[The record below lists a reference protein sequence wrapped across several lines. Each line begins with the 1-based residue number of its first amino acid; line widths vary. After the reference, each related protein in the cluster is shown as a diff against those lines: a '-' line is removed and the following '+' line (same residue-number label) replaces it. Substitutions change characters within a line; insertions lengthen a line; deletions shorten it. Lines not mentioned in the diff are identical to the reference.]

1 MSEVQTWPRQE
12 HSALPQAAVTT
23 AGTTIEGSQ
32 ENAEHNG
39 TYAGKDTRPEDPRA
53 VEAAPM

>member
-1 MSEVQTWPRQE
+1 M
-12 HSALPQAAVTT
+12 
-23 AGTTIEGSQ
+23 IEGSQ
-32 ENAEHNG
+32 ESAEHNG